1 MMSVKFFFSL
11 LYLSFVRMDMLC
23 SAYCK
28 CEHRSATCDGS
39 NKTVKLTYIPK
50 FPSDITKVVFIN
62 NNISN
67 LSRSTLKNL
76 SPLTITNLDL
86 KNNKITIIHKDTF
99 ADMKHLF
106 KLDISGNDQVRIE
119 NVQNC
124 LRSLPSTLHELLL
137 NHMLW
142 HPLNNMNTMFD
153 GLKKGQIRKIEL
165 SHSYLK
171 PFSGKWFAGLNS
183 LTDIDISWNSIG
195 DKDLNFKGLNNLKW
209 LSLIGNY
216 LNYVPDFCT
225 GDLYKLET
233 LLLSNTRLAHLINLQ
248 NNTRCL
254 RQLTTLHLNGIAV
267 PIIPNNAFSELE
279 SLKVLEMTKMSTQLK
294 KILPLAFN
302 SSSLSSLS
310 YSKSDRFIFCK
321 TGVQMG
327 YFEPK
332 TLFKFCPSLTMLDL
346 SHNFIEFTN
355 QEIRDMFSPLINLRE
370 IKLQYLDLVLMPRH
384 FFHQFPRLQGIYLDH
399 NMILPWT
406 NGKEIFQGL
415 TNLTELHISSNR
427 IGHFSS
433 TSFPENIL
441 KTLKSIDLT
450 GNQFSCT
457 CKLTWFKH
465 WMKNTKVKLL
475 NETYYN
481 CDDRTK
487 LQDYNPTYIA
497 CSNIIFLI
505 TVSVGGGVC
514 FLLAATILVYSCRWR
529 IRFHIYKIL
538 SSSHYYQQIDGD
550 DYRYSAYVI
559 YCYEDFKW
567 VKHELIPKM
576 EEKHGLHLCIPH
588 RDFELGKVF
597 ADNIVEH
604 MNLSKTVITVLS
616 NNFAKN
622 EWCLFQLAVARSK
635 LSKDGTFSIFP
646 VMLEEI
652 DFKNMNSSL
661 YSLIKLSSYAA
672 WNFDERGVE
681 LFWEQVINHV
691 Q

>member
-1 MMSVKFFFSL
+1 
-11 LYLSFVRMDMLC
+11 MDMFC
-23 SAYCK
+23 PGDCK
-28 CEHRSATCDGS
+28 CENTSATCDGS
-39 NKTVKLTYIPK
+39 KTNVTLTYIPK
-50 FPSDITKVVFIN
+50 FPSYITEVIFIN

-67 LSRSTLKNL
+67 LSRSTLKKL
-76 SPLTITNLDL
+76 SPLTITHLDL
-86 KNNKITIIHKDTF
+86 KNNNIKFMHKDTF
-99 ADMKHLF
+99 ADMKHLV
-106 KLDISGNDQVRIE
+106 KLDISGNDKVRIE
-119 NVQNC
+119 DVQKGLHN
-124 LRSLPSTLHELLL
+124 LPSTLQKLLL

-142 HPLNNMNTMFD
+142 KPLKNMNDMFA
-153 GLKKGQIRKIEL
+153 GLKKGKLRRIEL

-171 PFSGKWFAGLNS
+171 PFSGQWFAGLDS

-195 DKDLNFKGLNNLKW
+195 DNDLNFKGLNNLRW
-209 LSLIGNY
+209 FSLIGNY
-216 LNYVPDFCT
+216 LNYVPDFCR
-225 GDLYKLET
+225 GDLFKLET
-233 LLLSNTRLAHLINLQ
+233 LLLSNTRLAHLKDLQ

-254 RQLTTLHLNGIAV
+254 KQLTTLHLNGIAV
-267 PIIPNNAFSELE
+267 PVIPNNTFSELK
-279 SLKVLEMTKMSTQLK
+279 SLKVLQMTKISTQLK

-310 YSKSDRFIFCK
+310 FSKSDRFIFGK
-321 TGVQMG
+321 TFVQKG
-327 YFEPK
+327 YFDPK
-332 TLFKFCPSLTMLDL
+332 TLFRFCPSLTKLDL
-346 SHNFIEFTN
+346 SHNLIEFTN

-370 IKLQYLDLVLMPRH
+370 IKLQFLDLVLMPRH
-384 FFHQFPRLQGIYLDH
+384 FFHQFPLVQMIYLDH
-399 NMILPWT
+399 NIIVPWT

-415 TNLTELHISSNR
+415 TNLTELHLSSNR
-427 IGHFSS
+427 ICHFSS
-433 TSFPENIL
+433 SSVPENIL

-457 CKLTWFKH
+457 CKLIWFKH
-465 WMKNTKVKLL
+465 WMQNTKVKLV
-475 NETYYN
+475 NETYYK
-481 CDDRTK
+481 CDDHTK

-497 CSNIIFLI
+497 CSNVIFLI
-505 TVSVGGGVC
+505 TVSVGSSVC
-514 FLLAATILVYSCRWR
+514 LLLAATILVYSCRWR

-538 SSSHYYQQIDGD
+538 STSHYYQQINGD
-550 DYRYSAYVI
+550 DYKYSAYVI

-567 VKHELIPKM
+567 IKHELIPKM

-681 LFWEQVINHV
+681 LFWKQVRNHV